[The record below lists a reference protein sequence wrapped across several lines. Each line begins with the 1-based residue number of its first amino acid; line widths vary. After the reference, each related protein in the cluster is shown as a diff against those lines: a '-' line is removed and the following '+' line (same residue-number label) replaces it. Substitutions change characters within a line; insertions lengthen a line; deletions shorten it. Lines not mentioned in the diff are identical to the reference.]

1 MINIDHLQLLFDAER
16 QGDEAV
22 FARLF
27 REHSAREA
35 AVRRSEDEDAAQA
48 AADRC
53 LGHRRS
59 W

>member
-1 MINIDHLQLLFDAER
+1 MINIDNLQLLFDTER
-16 QGDEAV
+16 QADEAV

-27 REHSAREA
+27 RQYSAREA
-35 AVRRSEDEDAAQA
+35 AARQSEDEDAAQA

-59 W
+59 R

>member
-1 MINIDHLQLLFDAER
+1 MISIDHLQLLFEAER
-16 QGDEAV
+16 QADEAV

-27 REHSAREA
+27 RQYSAREA
-35 AVRRSEDEDAAQA
+35 SARRSEDEDAAQA

-53 LGHRRS
+53 LGHRGS